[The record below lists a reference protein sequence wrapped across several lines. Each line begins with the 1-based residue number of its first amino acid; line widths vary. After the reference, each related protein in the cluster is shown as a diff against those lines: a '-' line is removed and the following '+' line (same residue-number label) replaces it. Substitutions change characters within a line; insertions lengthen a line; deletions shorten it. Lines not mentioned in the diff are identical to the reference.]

1 MVESGFVNSPVI
13 DPQSRPIG
21 VFSAIVTGFD
31 RVAAKPQLILPI
43 LLLDLFLWFGPHV
56 SIEPLIPQDLA
67 LIDASAADFTSADDA
82 ALNFDEISHGLNIL
96 SGLSVFPLG
105 LPFNLLVGLGSLS
118 PGIPSLMASLFPME
132 TPIGKPAVVTVDN
145 AGAALLIWVACLIA
159 GMYFGVFFHRKV
171 ASQVVPDSE
180 VGSNWVTWGRSL
192 VLGLGAFIAALLF
205 ALITSL
211 LIAFAGFVFGG
222 QIGEILGITL
232 MISYLSISSWLAI
245 YLFFSIHGIVLKG
258 FGLLRS
264 MLESVYFV
272 RMNFVSTVLFLFLVC
287 GVTLA
292 ARRYVWSLPENE
304 SWLMALAVFGHAFV
318 AATFLAASYVFYQE
332 RREWLAALMASSLE
346 GLSMPDDAAGRSSE

>member
-1 MVESGFVNSPVI
+1 MVKSNFVN
-13 DPQSRPIG
+13 DPMNESQSRPIG
-21 VFSAIVTGFD
+21 VFSSIATGFD

-43 LLLDLFLWFGPHV
+43 LLLDLFLWFGPHI

-67 LIDASAADFTSADDA
+67 LIDTSAADFTDIDNA
-82 ALNFDEISHGLNIL
+82 ALSYEEISRGLNIL

-105 LPFNLLVGLGSLS
+105 VPFNLLVGLGSLS

-132 TPIGKPAVVTVDN
+132 TPIGKPAVFIVDN
-145 AGAALLIWVACLIA
+145 AGLALLIWVTCLVA
-159 GMYFGVFFHRKV
+159 GIYFGVFFHRRV
-171 ASQVVPDSE
+171 AGQVVPDADFRS
-180 VGSNWVTWGRSL
+180 SWVTWVRSL
-192 VLGLGAFIAALLF
+192 VLGLGAFIVALLF

-211 LIAFAGFVFGG
+211 LIAFTGFVLGG

-258 FGLLRS
+258 FGLVRS

-272 RMNFVSTVLFLFLVC
+272 RMNFMSTVLFLFLVC
-287 GVTLA
+287 GITLA
-292 ARRYVWSLPENE
+292 ARRYVWSLPGNE

-332 RREWLAALMASSLE
+332 RREWLAALMTSSMDGVLAANDSE
-346 GLSMPDDAAGRSSE
+346 GPSA